1 MASRA
6 TLGLAWFLGACVTGA
21 PLPNFILILADDMG
35 FGDLGANTNDQISE
49 TPHLDALAHAGIR
62 FTDMHAGARSTRK
75 VSPLCIY
82 PQPYS
87 LV

>member
-6 TLGLAWFLGACVTGA
+6 TLGLVWLLGACVMSA

-35 FGDLGANTNDQISE
+35 FGDLGANTDDQISE

-62 FTDMHAGARSTRK
+62 FTDMHAGARSTPA
-75 VSPLCIY
+75 VSPLCVE
-82 PQPYS
+82 P
-87 LV
+87 